1 MIIVYCDFIKKV
13 NLRNRQRYINRKYA
27 KEGLTDEILNL
38 QVQLNKERNEL
49 DIMDPTEEIVD
60 GFVQ

>member
-27 KEGLTDEILNL
+27 KEGLTDEILDL